1 MKAPGVNFFSVSR
14 RHTPAPV
21 IRTANPGSFNRWTL
35 CLLAIFLTVSSAQIT
50 PSRIPP
56 PFQPPPPTTV
66 APFPGVTTTDLSS
79 PASPHPHSTLG
90 PSLGTSPIPSSSA
103 ASPPHPTTVGPP
115 PGVYY
120 FITITV
126 NEAEPKNGSQIND
139 WLKRVFQ
146 SNLQR
151 CVLPGPLSTT
161 ATGPTSPPSSSNTQE
176 GNNTSLFL
184 GVEVS
189 CPFKT
194 LTNTTCTAT
203 LRLNQ
208 PVSPCCILCVATK
221 NSSGISVV
229 GNKAERIS
237 PLQPVCSTLPEEQTS
252 CIYTGSNQTQCE
264 EVGPAYVV
272 PQNNATI
279 CGTQEPQNNTANI
292 TCDCSAYC
300 NGSNAFYTFLLSVED
315 PNNSS
320 QVYTLISKLNETCF
334 TNETCLPFVNGS
346 QYKGANVNCEV
357 SANRSQSCRVLLG
370 FSAKVPTCSLHSAV
384 KTILQFV
391 KEIQYNGTVRRAAI
405 CGNFKM
411 EDDLSNAQFTWA
423 NISPKPANFCA
434 GMHEYNTSTCQ
445 NQTNVIEPLDEWCS
459 DSGSGGSS
467 SSSSSGAT
475 ATKQP
480 TTSTKGVTTTTTTA
494 AATQNTTTKA
504 TTSSSSN
511 SSATTSATVS
521 DESLAAALLKR
532 TENVSNLTSSE
543 IDQLVSELEKLLSGS
558 NVSLALG
565 NISVFIVNNL
575 LGASPEK
582 LSNSSNRIIRIVDT
596 VGFKLVLGAN
606 SESLLAPSIA
616 LSVAPANGANFQ
628 ESNFSITDPNNVQVR
643 EQSRMQVRSSGF
655 QGSARLPPFLTQNLP
670 NEEQKQ
676 ASRVHY
682 NFYQKSTL
690 FQDKSL
696 GQRKLNSGV
705 LGATVGNLS
714 ISGLNQNVTIFL
726 RHTEPV
732 PANFVATCVFW
743 DFSLNSGSGGWNSDG
758 CVVQT
763 TTENE
768 TTCSCNHL
776 TSFAILLDL
785 SRENSISAV
794 QNTILTFITYIGC
807 GVSAIFLAFTLLT
820 YLLFEKLRK
829 DIPSK
834 ILIHL
839 CFALLLLNLVF
850 LVDAWLALYTDA
862 VGLCISTAWFL
873 HYFLLASFTWMGLE
887 GVHMYMALVK
897 VFNSHIAHYMLK
909 FSAVGW
915 GVPMVVVI
923 IVIAVDINNYGL
935 VSYGKYTDG
944 TTDEFC
950 WLKNDIA
957 FYVAVVAYFCVIFL
971 FNCSM
976 LIVVLVQLQRI
987 KRQNP
992 QNNQHR
998 STMQDLRSVTG
1009 ITFLLGLTWGFAF
1022 FAWGPVNLAF
1032 MYLFAIFNSLQG
1044 FFIFVFH
1051 CAMKESVRKQWSA
1064 HLCCGQL
1071 RHSENSEWSH
1081 SATKKKARNFSTSKL
1096 TSFHS
1101 SHLSRVKSS
1110 PSSSFLVSNTSDQ
1123 TNGIG
1128 SPFDDNVITA
1138 DEDPSMDVVLNEI
1151 NSQYRHQDS

>member
-1 MKAPGVNFFSVSR
+1 MRAPGIHFFSDSR
-14 RHTPAPV
+14 RHMLAPV
-21 IRTANPGSFNRWTL
+21 IRTTNPGSFNRWLL
-35 CLLAIFLTVSSAQIT
+35 CLLAILST
-50 PSRIPP
+50 
-56 PFQPPPPTTV
+56 
-66 APFPGVTTTDLSS
+66 GVTTPS
-79 PASPHPHSTLG
+79 PSLTASPHPYSTLE
-90 PSLGTSPIPSSSA
+90 PSLDTSPIPSSPA
-103 ASPPHPTTVGPP
+103 ASTPRPTTVGPS

-126 NEAEPKNGSQIND
+126 NAAEPKNESEITY
-139 WLKRVFQ
+139 WLRQVFQ
-146 SNLQR
+146 SKLQR
-151 CVLPGPLSTT
+151 CIPPGPLSTT
-161 ATGPTSPPSSSNTQE
+161 AAGPTSPPSSSNTQE
-176 GNNTSLFL
+176 GNNTSPFL

-189 CPFKT
+189 CPSKT
-194 LTNTTCTAT
+194 SITNTTCTAT
-203 LRLNQ
+203 LWLNQ
-208 PVSPCCILCVATK
+208 PVSPCCILCAATK
-221 NSSGISVV
+221 NSSNISVV

-237 PLQPVCSTLPEEQTS
+237 PLQTVCSALPEEQTS
-252 CIYTGSNQTQCE
+252 CIYSGSEQTQCE
-264 EVGPAYVV
+264 EIGPAYVV
-272 PQNNATI
+272 PQNNMTI
-279 CGTQEPQNNTANI
+279 CGTQEPQNYTANI

-315 PNNSS
+315 PNMNSS
-320 QVYTLISKLNETCF
+320 QIYTLISKLNETCF
-334 TNETCLPFVNGS
+334 PKETCIPFVNGS
-346 QYKGANVNCEV
+346 QYKDSNLNCEV
-357 SANRSQSCRVLLG
+357 SANRSQSCRVILG
-370 FSAKVPTCSLHSAV
+370 FSGEVPTCSLHSAV
-384 KTILQFV
+384 KTIFKSV
-391 KEIQYNGTVRRAAI
+391 KEIQYNGTVSRAAI

-411 EDDLSNAQFTWA
+411 EDDLPNLQFTWA
-423 NISPKPANFCA
+423 NLSPKPANFCA
-434 GMHEYNTSTCQ
+434 TIHEYNTTTCQ
-445 NQTNVIEPLDEWCS
+445 NQTNVIEELDEWCS
-459 DSGSGGSS
+459 NSGSGGSS
-467 SSSSSGAT
+467 SSSSGAT
-475 ATKQP
+475 TTTTKQP
-480 TTSTKGVTTTTTTA
+480 TTSTSTKGVSTISTTA
-494 AATQNTTTKA
+494 AATQSTTTKA

-511 SSATTSATVS
+511 SSATTSSTNS
-521 DESLAAALLKR
+521 DESQAAALLKQ
-532 TENVSNLTSSE
+532 TENVSNLTSSQ
-543 IDQLVSELEKLLSGS
+543 IDQLVSELENLLSGS

-616 LSVAPANGANFQ
+616 LSVAPADGTNFQ

-643 EQSRMQVRSSGF
+643 EQLRMQAASSGF
-655 QGSARLPPFLTQNLP
+655 QGSARLPPFLTQNLS
-670 NEEQKQ
+670 NTDQKL

-696 GQRKLNSGV
+696 GERKLNSGV

-714 ISGLNQNVTIFL
+714 ISGLKQNVTIFL

-732 PANFVATCVFW
+732 PANFVATCAFW
-743 DFSLNSGSGGWNSDG
+743 DFKFNNESGGWNSDG
-758 CVVQT
+758 CFVQT

-785 SRENSISAV
+785 SRQNSISAI

-807 GVSAIFLAFTLLT
+807 GISAIFLAFTLLT

-923 IVIAVDINNYGL
+923 IVIAVDVENYGL

-987 KRQNP
+987 KSQNP

-998 STMQDLRSVTG
+998 STLQDLRSVTG

-1051 CAMKESVRKQWSA
+1051 CAMKENVRRQWSA

-1081 SATKKKARNFSTSKL
+1081 SATKKRARNSSTSKL

-1128 SPFDDNVITA
+1128 SPFNDNVITA
-1138 DEDPSMDVVLNEI
+1138 DEDRSMDVVLNDI
-1151 NSQYRHQDS
+1151 NSQYRHQ

>member
-1 MKAPGVNFFSVSR
+1 MKAPGINFFSVSR

-35 CLLAIFLTVSSAQIT
+35 CLLAIFLTVSSAQTT
-50 PSRIPP
+50 PSRISPL
-56 PFQPPPPTTV
+56 FQPPPPTTV

-115 PGVYY
+115 PGESFGVYY

-126 NEAEPKNGSQIND
+126 NEAEPKNGSQITD

-151 CVLPGPLSTT
+151 CVLPGPLNTS
-161 ATGPTSPPSSSNTQE
+161 AAGPTSPPSSSNTQE

-189 CPFKT
+189 CPSKT

-229 GNKAERIS
+229 GNKADRIS

-391 KEIQYNGTVRRAAI
+391 KEIQYNGTVRRVV
-405 CGNFKM
+405 KTRQM
-411 EDDLSNAQFTWA
+411 SLSQ
-423 NISPKPANFCA
+423 
-434 GMHEYNTSTCQ
+434 
-445 NQTNVIEPLDEWCS
+445 LDEWCS

-628 ESNFSITDPNNVQVR
+628 ESNFSITDPNNVQ
-643 EQSRMQVRSSGF
+643 
-655 QGSARLPPFLTQNLP
+655 
-670 NEEQKQ
+670 
-676 ASRVHY
+676 
-682 NFYQKSTL
+682 
-690 FQDKSL
+690 DKSL

-743 DFSLNSGSGGWNSDG
+743 DFSLNSGSGGWTSDG
-758 CVVQT
+758 CLVQT

-998 STMQDLRSVTG
+998 STLQDLRSVTG

-1071 RHSENSEWSH
+1071 RTLRKLRVEPQCYKEESQKLLHVQ
-1081 SATKKKARNFSTSKL
+1081 TDVFSLLTLVPRQKL
-1096 TSFHS
+1096 AQ
-1101 SHLSRVKSS
+1101 
-1110 PSSSFLVSNTSDQ
+1110 FLFPGQQHFRPDK
-1123 TNGIG
+1123 
-1128 SPFDDNVITA
+1128 
-1138 DEDPSMDVVLNEI
+1138 
-1151 NSQYRHQDS
+1151 RHR